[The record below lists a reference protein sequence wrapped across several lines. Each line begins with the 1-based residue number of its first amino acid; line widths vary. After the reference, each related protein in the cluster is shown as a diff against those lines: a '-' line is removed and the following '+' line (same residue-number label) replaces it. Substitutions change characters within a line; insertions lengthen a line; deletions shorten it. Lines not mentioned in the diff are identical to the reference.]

1 MKTTYITVDSLKKSL
16 KKPVDRLEM
25 FKRSESSFS
34 KFKIERTGE
43 EFLYSNYDNGL
54 YTLDKKPLTKP
65 AEETDIWKNAVL
77 ETRQLT
83 KNNKPYWVR
92 ILFGQ
97 ACNYSCEYC
106 LQKDIG
112 NPDERSKIE
121 TTDKFIEQLSKLD
134 LSNLG
139 KIDLWGG
146 EPFLYWKSI
155 VPVMEEFDRE
165 GLTWYIATNGTP
177 LMMKHVEFFSKL
189 KGRVEIGISHDGP
202 GHERLRGEEF
212 LHKKVEVLQA
222 LQKLDNVSFSFNPVI
237 TNSNYDLFEINK
249 FFSDYCKEANI
260 DISKIG
266 IGMTLGRN
274 HDYEDCGENSSKHH
288 LYGESLQHFKEIL
301 DEYMFQCHEQF
312 IEKKPRG
319 LLNNALFTGGTGAVA
334 FAKSLREQVLPTVT
348 TSCGVDD
355 SSVLSVDISGNVRV
369 CPHVDESFISGS
381 LDDISS
387 VRLKNLDL
395 DRYEKHCNSCSVYRL
410 CKSNCPITAPDRVF
424 FENCANE
431 KVWYGAVQ
439 DAAFKILFNS
449 KVSKNT

>member
-1 MKTTYITVDSLKKSL
+1 MKTTFVSVDSLKKTL
-16 KKPVDRLEM
+16 KKPTPRLDM

-34 KFKIERTGE
+34 KFKIERNGQY
-43 EFLYSNYDNGL
+43 FLYSNYDNGIYDL
-54 YTLDKKPLTKP
+54 NKNPLTKK
-65 AEETDIWKNAVL
+65 AEETDLWKSAIL

-83 KNNKPYWVR
+83 KNNKPFWVR

-121 TTDKFIEQLSKLD
+121 SVDKFIQQLSKLD

-155 VPVMEEFDRE
+155 VPVMEHFDRE

-177 LMMKHVEFFSKL
+177 LQMKHIEFFSKL
-189 KGRVEIGISHDGP
+189 KGNVEIGISHDGP
-202 GHERLRGEEF
+202 GHIRLRGEEF
-212 LHKKVEVLQA
+212 LHKKVDVLKA
-222 LQKLDNVSFSFNPVI
+222 LQKLPNVQFSFNPVI
-237 TNSNYDLFEINK
+237 TNSNYDLFAINK
-249 FFSDYCKEANI
+249 FFYDYCIESGL

-288 LYGESLQHFKEIL
+288 LHGESLKEFSTIL
-301 DEYMFQCHEQF
+301 SKYMEQCHEQF
-312 IEKKPRG
+312 IKKNPMG
-319 LLNNALFTGGTGAVA
+319 LLNNALFTGQTGAIA
-334 FAKSLREQVLPTVT
+334 FAKSLREQVLPTIT

-355 SSVLSVDISGNVRV
+355 SSVLSVDINGNVRT

-387 VRLKNLDL
+387 VLLKNLDL

-410 CKSNCPITAPDRVF
+410 CKSNCPITAPDHVF
-424 FENCANE
+424 YENCANE

-439 DAAFKILFNS
+439 NSAFKILFNS
-449 KVSKNT
+449 DISKAT